1 MDNLPVWL
9 KTSFD
14 AICLQHRQQKLP
26 HGMLIVGHK
35 GDGSGLFMQHLVNFL
50 LCQNPSSMA
59 CGHCKSCQLQQSGH
73 HPDYLVLEPEGKSM
87 TIKVDAIRGMNKK
100 VAETAQQGGNKVVYI
115 ESAQKMNANAANA
128 LLKVLEEPTQ
138 NTFIL
143 LETDQLGQTLPTIRS
158 RCRIVQLDKPSIEQS
173 LDYLALNG
181 SASDP
186 HSALSVAFMRPLDAL
201 NIKKEQLDRWY
212 EVENKFLSNQS
223 FTELSQYIFATNI
236 DDLYRQILVWV
247 DSAVRL
253 QQNAKIELA
262 PVSEGLLKSLQS
274 QNSVSLFRFRDYIV
288 EKMTAMKRQSNLNAQ
303 LLAED
308 LASRWLEMRGIQ

>member
-100 VAETAQQGGNKVVYI
+100 VAETAQQGG
-115 ESAQKMNANAANA
+115 E
-128 LLKVLEEPTQ
+128 
-138 NTFIL
+138 
-143 LETDQLGQTLPTIRS
+143 
-158 RCRIVQLDKPSIEQS
+158 
-173 LDYLALNG
+173 
-181 SASDP
+181 
-186 HSALSVAFMRPLDAL
+186 
-201 NIKKEQLDRWY
+201 
-212 EVENKFLSNQS
+212 
-223 FTELSQYIFATNI
+223 
-236 DDLYRQILVWV
+236 
-247 DSAVRL
+247 
-253 QQNAKIELA
+253 
-262 PVSEGLLKSLQS
+262 
-274 QNSVSLFRFRDYIV
+274 
-288 EKMTAMKRQSNLNAQ
+288 
-303 LLAED
+303 
-308 LASRWLEMRGIQ
+308 